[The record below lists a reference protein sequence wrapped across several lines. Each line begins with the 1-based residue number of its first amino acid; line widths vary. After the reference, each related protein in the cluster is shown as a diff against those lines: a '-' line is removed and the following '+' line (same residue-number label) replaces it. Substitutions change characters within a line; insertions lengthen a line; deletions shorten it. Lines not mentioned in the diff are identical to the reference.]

1 MADPLAGAMGPLM
14 DTLAARAIERAVDA
28 GEIDPDLYYERWRD
42 RQIEDMVQADAD
54 TRAGEMLH
62 SKDEPDDEDEEPP
75 RVVDAEG
82 RELDPE
88 PDYTDYLAALAD
100 MGIEPHEYEAHS

>member
-1 MADPLAGAMGPLM
+1 MTDPVAEAMQPLM
-14 DTLAARAIERAVDA
+14 NTLAARAIERAVDA

-62 SKDEPDDEDEEPP
+62 SKDEPDDEDEEPLTDMHAGGTSD
-75 RVVDAEG
+75 VEYQEMLAE
-82 RELDPE
+82 
-88 PDYTDYLAALAD
+88 
-100 MGIEPHEYEAHS
+100 MGVEAHEWEEHR

>member
-42 RQIEDMVQADAD
+42 RQAYEQRLSWDEGEAADLSH
-54 TRAGEMLH
+54 R
-62 SKDEPDDEDEEPP
+62 PEEPP
-75 RVVDAEG
+75 DPQADYDSAAREQDDPLDEEEDA
-82 RELDPE
+82 
-88 PDYTDYLAALAD
+88 YLNDLAD
-100 MGIEPHEYEAHS
+100 MGIEAHEYERQEP